1 MVKKPMNIPEDPKL
15 HTAFHDLTPD
25 TVITLV
31 EQALGFRCTNLCRP
45 LISYINRVYELEG
58 EDGTG
63 LVAKFYRP
71 GRWSKKGL
79 QDEHNFILELAE
91 QEIPVVAPLKLQEN
105 RTLGRHGKIFFAV
118 FPKKSGRSF
127 DEYNDDQWLELGRLL
142 GRTHCVGAGK
152 LPADRII
159 MAPHRSTR
167 QQVDYILK
175 TGFIPPD
182 LLAKYQ
188 ELTELLITEITPLFV
203 GIEMIR
209 IHGDCHFSNLIY
221 RPDESFYIID
231 FDDMSVGPPVQDFW
245 MLLPGYMEDSL
256 AEINLFLEG
265 YETFRDFDRRTL
277 RLIEPLRAMR
287 YIHYTAWCA
296 HQVAEDG
303 ESRVAEDFGSHAYW
317 QAEINDL
324 ADQLER
330 IRDEKLTR

>member
-1 MVKKPMNIPEDPKL
+1 MNITEEPLL

-31 EQALGFRCTNLCRP
+31 EQALGTRCTNLCRP

-71 GRWSKKGL
+71 DRWSAEGL
-79 QDEHNFILELAE
+79 QDEHSFILELAA
-91 QEIPVVAPLKLQEN
+91 QEIPVVAPLKLKN
-105 RTLGRHGKIFFAV
+105 NSTLGSNGKMNFAV

-127 DEYNDDQWLELGRLL
+127 DEYTDDQWLELGHLL
-142 GRTHCVGAGK
+142 GRTHSVGAGRS
-152 LPADRII
+152 PVDRIT
-159 MAPHRSTR
+159 MAPDESTR
-167 QQVDYILK
+167 QQVDYIL
-175 TGFIPPD
+175 GSGLVQPD
-182 LLAKYQ
+182 LVSKYQ
-188 ELTELLITEITPLFV
+188 TLTDLLIKEIIPLFDNT
-203 GIEMIR
+203 EMIL

-231 FDDMSVGPPVQDFW
+231 FDDMAMGPPVQDFW

-256 AEINLFLEG
+256 VEIDIFLEG
-265 YETFRDFDRRTL
+265 YETFRNFDRRTL

-287 YIHYTAWCA
+287 FIHYTAWCA
-296 HQVAEDG
+296 HQVTEDG
-303 ESRVAEDFGSHAYW
+303 ESRVIEDFGSHAYW
-317 QAEINDL
+317 QTEINDL

-330 IRDEKLTR
+330 IRSGSQSG